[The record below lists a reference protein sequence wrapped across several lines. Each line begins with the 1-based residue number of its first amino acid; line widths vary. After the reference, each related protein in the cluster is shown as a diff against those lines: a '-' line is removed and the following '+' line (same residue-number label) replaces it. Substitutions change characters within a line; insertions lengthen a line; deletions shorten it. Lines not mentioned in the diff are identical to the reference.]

1 MHTVFTA
8 ALINI
13 QAREDEITSTLKAKW
28 MTVIF
33 IKFIFAQVL
42 SCVGYC

>member
-1 MHTVFTA
+1 MHTTVFIA

-13 QAREDEITSTLKAKW
+13 QAREDEITSTLKVKW

-33 IKFIFAQVL
+33 IKFKLAQVF
-42 SCVGYC
+42 S